1 MITRTLSF
9 LLISIVL
16 TACSVFDPEAN
27 LKVKSN
33 YGRRPRCTWMVVV
46 I

>member
-27 LKVKSN
+27 LKE
-33 YGRRPRCTWMVVV
+33 
-46 I
+46 